1 MGGHVCASG
10 DRTPMQPRTFFKRR
24 ARELREDMPT
34 PIHHGW
40 TQRRV
45 PLQRTGFSPRS
56 CKVLRPYFVR
66 DYNKLVR
73 ALIANEPD
81 YAQAMAKAVGGA
93 YVETGRRERRILESL
108 GLRGTDYVIDIGAG
122 SGRLATAMNDMPSL
136 QYLGTDVVP
145 ELLDFARHKCGRED
159 WAFKLVKAIEIP
171 ERDGV
176 ADFVVFFSVF
186 THLKEKESFR
196 YLQEAKRV
204 LKRNG
209 IIIVSYLNPEV
220 AIHVSIVKKWW
231 VQLRRRLRGKD
242 VLNKLLSKEVLK
254 SWSKELNLSVEF
266 LESGDLGSSL
276 CAYRFPQSPSG

>member
-34 PIHHGW
+34 PIQHGW
-40 TQRRV
+40 IQRRA

-93 YVETGRRERRILESL
+93 YIETGRRERRILESL

-145 ELLDFARHKCGRED
+145 ELLDFARNKCGRED

-220 AIHVSIVKKWW
+220 PIHVSIVKKWW

-242 VLNKLLSKEVLK
+242 VLNKLLSKEVLN